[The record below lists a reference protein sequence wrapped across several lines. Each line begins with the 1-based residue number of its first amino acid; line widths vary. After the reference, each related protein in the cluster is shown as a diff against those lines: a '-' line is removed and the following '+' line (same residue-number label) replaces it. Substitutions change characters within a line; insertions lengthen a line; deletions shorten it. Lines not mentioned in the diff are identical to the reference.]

1 MKAIFTREYYEKNW
15 DRFIQKVPGD
25 SYINME
31 AELDR
36 EMKVYRET
44 DLDEQALSVIEKMLA
59 RKIYD
64 KAMHLV
70 RAMMRTI
77 EDVEAG
83 RSSFGY
89 TTQLQEIQARAD
101 YRKRFEFNCVQLAHF
116 RERYSFS

>member
-1 MKAIFTREYYEKNW
+1 MKSLYSREFYEKNW
-15 DRFIQKVPGD
+15 DRFIKRVPGD
-25 SYINME
+25 TYINMGE
-31 AELDR
+31 ELDR
-36 EMKVYRET
+36 EMKAFREA
-44 DLDEQALSVIEKMLA
+44 DLDEQALSVIEKMMA
-59 RKIYD
+59 KKIYD

-89 TTQLQEIQARAD
+89 TTQTQEIQARAD